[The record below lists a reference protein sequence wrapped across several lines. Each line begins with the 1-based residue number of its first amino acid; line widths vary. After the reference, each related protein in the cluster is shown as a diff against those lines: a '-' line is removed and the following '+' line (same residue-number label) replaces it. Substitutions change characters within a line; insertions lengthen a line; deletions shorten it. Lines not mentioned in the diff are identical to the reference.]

1 LSRHF
6 LRLFSVTLRVM
17 HLALV
22 AHRETE
28 TNLRLVEAMPAG
40 VEAELLRP
48 SAALLRLGPADT
60 ALGRLDVLPTVD
72 GIESGAWE
80 LARLE
85 ADGVLVLN
93 RLRAV
98 LAMHDK
104 LLTARI
110 LAETAIPHPRTRHI
124 SHGVPESLEPPFVL
138 KPRFGSW
145 GKDVHLCRTRAA
157 AKDCLDELSTRRWF
171 RRHGVLAQELV
182 PPMGHDLRIVVAGGR
197 VVGAIERVAP
207 RGEWRTNIALGGTRR
222 PANPPLAAR
231 ELALAAAAAAGA
243 DLVGIDLLPTPD
255 GGWVVLEL
263 NGAVEFNDKYAL
275 DRDVFAAAAEA
286 LASVALDTGG
296 EPESLAALA

>member
-1 LSRHF
+1 
-6 LRLFSVTLRVM
+6 M

-40 VEAELLRP
+40 VEGELLRP
-48 SAALLRLGPADT
+48 SAALLRLGPADI

-72 GIESGAWE
+72 GIETGAWE

-85 ADGVLVLN
+85 AEGVLVLN
-93 RLRAV
+93 RLRAL

-104 LLTARI
+104 LLTARL
-110 LAETAIPHPRTRHI
+110 LAGAPIPHPRTRHI
-124 SHGVPESLEPPFVL
+124 SHEVPESLEPPFVL

-145 GKDVHLCRTRAA
+145 GKDIHLCRTRAA
-157 AKDCLDELSTRRWF
+157 AKDCLNELSTRRWF

-197 VVGAIERVAP
+197 VVGAIERVAA

-222 PANPPLAAR
+222 PADPPPAAR

-263 NGAVEFNDKYAL
+263 NGAVEFTDEYTL
-275 DRDVFAAAAEA
+275 DGDVFAAAAA
-286 LASVALDTGG
+286 GLVAAAEG
-296 EPESLAALA
+296 ERVLVAAG